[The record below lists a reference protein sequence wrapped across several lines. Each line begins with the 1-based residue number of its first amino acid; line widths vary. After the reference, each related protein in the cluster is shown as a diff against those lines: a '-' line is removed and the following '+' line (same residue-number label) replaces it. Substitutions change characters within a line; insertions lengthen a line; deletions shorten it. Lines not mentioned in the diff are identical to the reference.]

1 MESDFIDELLREA
14 EEKEQKLS
22 REFADLMLIEISQL
36 EKQIQSNFEQAA
48 REREIIK
55 NWSLKINS
63 KLVSRIEFLSK
74 KLEVFIKETGEKTIN
89 LPNGILKMHKKPD
102 KVEVE
107 DLELFL
113 KNARPE
119 WLTVIPEQV
128 KPNLLAIKN
137 HIKTRPIP
145 KGVKI
150 IEGQIEFSYSLNNEE
165 ENAREE
171 TETGTGI
178 KQAV

>member
-1 MESDFIDELLREA
+1 MESDFIDELLKEA

-36 EKQIQSNFEQAA
+36 EKQIQINFEQAA

-55 NWSLKINS
+55 NWALSRNSSLA
-63 KLVSRIEFLSK
+63 SRIEFLSK
-74 KLEVFIKETGEKTIN
+74 KLELFIKETGEKTVN

-102 KVEVE
+102 RVEVE

-128 KPNLLAIKN
+128 KPSLVAIKN
-137 HIKTRPIP
+137 HIKTRPTP
-145 KGVKI
+145 KGVKVV
-150 IEGQIEFSYSLNNEE
+150 EGEVEFSYILNGAEDGKE
-165 ENAREE
+165 
-171 TETGTGI
+171 ETGTGI
-178 KQAV
+178 KQAG

>member
-1 MESDFIDELLREA
+1 MESNFIDELLREA

-22 REFADLMLIEISQL
+22 REFADLMLIEITQL
-36 EKQIQSNFEQAA
+36 EKQIQTNFEQAA

-55 NWSLKINS
+55 NWALSRNSSLA
-63 KLVSRIEFLSK
+63 SRIEFLSM
-74 KLEVFIKETGEKTIN
+74 KLESFIKETGEKTIN
-89 LPNGILKMHKKPD
+89 LPNGILKNHKKPD
-102 KVEVE
+102 RIEVD

-128 KPNLLAIKN
+128 KPNLVAIKN
-137 HIKTRPIP
+137 HIKTRPVP
-145 KGVKI
+145 KGVKV
-150 IEGQIEFSYSLNNEE
+150 IEGEVEFSYKLNGVEDGKEE
-165 ENAREE
+165 ARA
-171 TETGTGI
+171 GT

>member
-1 MESDFIDELLREA
+1 MESDFIDQLIKEA

-55 NWSLKINS
+55 NWALTRNSSLA
-63 KLVSRIEFLSK
+63 SRIDFLSK
-74 KLEVFIKETGEKTIN
+74 KLEAFIKETGEKTIN
-89 LPNGILKMHKKPD
+89 LPNGFLKMHKKPD
-102 KVEVE
+102 RVEVD

-119 WLTVIPEQV
+119 WLTVIPEQA
-128 KPNLLAIKN
+128 KPNLVAIKN

-145 KGVKI
+145 KGVKV
-150 IEGQIEFSYSLNNEE
+150 IEGEVEFSYKLNGVEDGKEE
-165 ENAREE
+165 VGV
-171 TETGTGI
+171 GT

>member
-1 MESDFIDELLREA
+1 MESNFIDELLREA

-48 REREIIK
+48 REREIIQ
-55 NWSLKINS
+55 NWALSRNSSLA
-63 KLVSRIEFLSK
+63 SRLDFLSK
-74 KLEVFIKETGEKTIN
+74 KLEAFIKETGEKTIN

-107 DLELFL
+107 NLELFL
-113 KNARPE
+113 KNARPQ
-119 WLTVIPEQV
+119 WITVIPEQV
-128 KPNLLAIKN
+128 KPNLVAIKN

-145 KGVKI
+145 KGVKV
-150 IEGQIEFSYSLNNEE
+150 IEGEVEFSYKLNGVEDGKEE
-165 ENAREE
+165 A
-171 TETGTGI
+171 GAGI
-178 KQAV
+178 KQAG

>member
-1 MESDFIDELLREA
+1 MESDFIDQLLKEV

-22 REFADLMLIEISQL
+22 MEFADLMLIEISQL
-36 EKQIQSNFEQAA
+36 EKQIQTNFEQAA

-55 NWSLKINS
+55 NWALSRNSSLA
-63 KLVSRIEFLSK
+63 SRVEFLSK

-102 KVEVE
+102 RIEVE

-119 WLTVIPEQV
+119 WLTTIPEQV
-128 KPNLLAIKN
+128 KPNLVSIKN
-137 HIKTRPIP
+137 HIRTRPIP
-145 KGVKI
+145 KGVKV
-150 IEGQIEFSYSLNNEE
+150 IEGEVEFSYKLNGVEDGKEE
-165 ENAREE
+165 ARV
-171 TETGTGI
+171 GT
-178 KQAV
+178 KQAL

>member
-1 MESDFIDELLREA
+1 M
-14 EEKEQKLS
+14 
-22 REFADLMLIEISQL
+22 
-36 EKQIQSNFEQAA
+36 
-48 REREIIK
+48 
-55 NWSLKINS
+55 
-63 KLVSRIEFLSK
+63 EFLR
-74 KLEVFIKETGEKTIN
+74 
-89 LPNGILKMHKKPD
+89 MHKKPD
-102 KVEVE
+102 RIEVE

-137 HIKTRPIP
+137 HIKTRPTP

-150 IEGQIEFSYSLNNEE
+150 IEGEIEFSYKLNNEE
-165 ENAREE
+165 ENAGEE

>member
-113 KNARPE
+113 TKAKPE
-119 WLTVIPEQV
+119 LITIIPEQI
-128 KPNLLAIKN
+128 KPDLNKIKAF
-137 HIKTRPIP
+137 IKTRPVPPGI
-145 KGVKI
+145 KL
-150 IEGQIEFSYSLNNEE
+150 IEGEIEFSYKLNGE
-165 ENAREE
+165 ENAGEK

-178 KQAV
+178 KQAS

>member
-1 MESDFIDELLREA
+1 MESDFIDQLLKEV

-63 KLVSRIEFLSK
+63 KLVSKIEFLSK
-74 KLEVFIKETGEKTIN
+74 KLEVFIKETGEKTIS
-89 LPNGILKMHKKPD
+89 LPNGILKNHKKPD
-102 KVEVE
+102 RIEVE

-119 WLTVIPEQV
+119 WLTVIPEQA
-128 KPNLLAIKN
+128 KPNLVAIKN

-145 KGVKI
+145 KGVKV
-150 IEGQIEFSYSLNNEE
+150 IEGEVEFSYKLNGVEDGKEE
-165 ENAREE
+165 V
-171 TETGTGI
+171 GVGV

>member
-1 MESDFIDELLREA
+1 MESNFIDELLREA

-22 REFADLMLIEISQL
+22 REFADLMLIEISNL
-36 EKQIQSNFEQAA
+36 EKQIQTNFEQAA

-74 KLEVFIKETGEKTIN
+74 KLEAFIKETGEKTIN
-89 LPNGILKMHKKPD
+89 LPNGIIKMHKRQD
-102 KVEVE
+102 RVEVE

-128 KPNLLAIKN
+128 KPNLVSIKN
-137 HIKTRPIP
+137 HIRTRPIP
-145 KGVKI
+145 KGVKV
-150 IEGQIEFSYSLNNEE
+150 IEGEVEFSYKLNGVEDGK
-165 ENAREE
+165 EE
-171 TETGTGI
+171 TGIGVKQTG
-178 KQAV
+178 

>member
-102 KVEVE
+102 RVEVE

-113 KNARPE
+113 TKAKPE
-119 WLTVIPEQV
+119 LISIIPEQV
-128 KPNLLAIKN
+128 KPDLNKIKAF
-137 HIKTRPIP
+137 IKTRPVPPGI
-145 KGVKI
+145 KVV
-150 IEGQIEFSYSLNNEE
+150 EGAIEFSYKLNGE

-171 TETGTGI
+171 TETGVGI
-178 KQAV
+178 KQAS